1 LDLMQQDQS
10 SAPLRRVQPTRR
22 KWPWPFDLYQSA
34 VGKKWA
40 MAVTGIMLL
49 GFVFVHML
57 GNLKV
62 YLGPEAINHYGEWL
76 REIAVPALPRTVFL
90 WLLRTGLIAAFAI
103 HMHAA
108 WALTRMNHR
117 ARPTKYAGGRDYIAA
132 NFASRTMRW
141 TGIIVILF
149 LFFHLADLTWGSAN
163 PEFVRGEVY
172 HNLAYSFSRV
182 PVAAIYIVAN
192 VALAF
197 HIYHGAWSLFASLGV
212 SNPRVVRFR
221 RQFATAFAGIILVG
235 NISFPIMV
243 QAKVIEDHGHPAC
256 SSTSQTVGCIGP
268 KVGAD

>member
-22 KWPWPFDLYQSA
+22 RWPWPLDLYQSA

-40 MAVTGIMLL
+40 MAWSGIILL
-49 GFVFVHML
+49 GFVLFHMI

-90 WLLRTGLIAAFAI
+90 WIIRSVLIAAFAV

-108 WALTRMNHR
+108 YALTRMNHR
-117 ARPTKYAGGRDYIAA
+117 ARPTKYTSDRDYIAA

-149 LFFHLADLTWGSAN
+149 VFFHLADLTWGAAN
-163 PEFVRGEVY
+163 PDFVRGEVY
-172 HNLAYSFSRV
+172 DNMVYSFSRV
-182 PVAAIYIVAN
+182 PVAIAYVVAN
-192 VALAF
+192 LALGV
-197 HIYHGAWSLFASLGV
+197 HIFHGAWSLFASLGV
-212 SNPRVVRFR
+212 SNPRLVRFR
-221 RQFATAFAGIILVG
+221 RSFASAFTALILIG
-235 NISFPIMV
+235 NLSFPILV
-243 QAKVIEDHGHPAC
+243 QAKVI
-256 SSTSQTVGCIGP
+256 S
-268 KVGAD
+268 

>member
-10 SAPLRRVQPTRR
+10 SAPLRRVQPARR
-22 KWPWPFDLYQSA
+22 KLPWPLDLYQSA

-49 GFVFVHML
+49 GFVLIHMI

-62 YLGPEAINHYGEWL
+62 YLGPEDINHYGEWL

-90 WLLRTGLIAAFAI
+90 WLLRGGLIVAFAV

-108 WALTRMNHR
+108 YALTRMNQR
-117 ARPTKYAGGRDYIAA
+117 ARPKKYASDREYIAA

-149 LFFHLADLTWGSAN
+149 VVFHLADLTWGSAN
-163 PEFVRGEVY
+163 PDFERGNVY
-172 HNLAYSFSRV
+172 HNMVGSFDRI
-182 PVAAIYIVAN
+182 PVAVAYIVAN
-192 VALAF
+192 LALAV
-197 HIYHGAWSLFASLGV
+197 HIFHGAWSLFASLGV
-212 SNPRVVRFR
+212 SNPKLVKMR
-221 RQFATAFAGIILVG
+221 RAFAIGFAAIILLG

-243 QAKVIEDHGHPAC
+243 QAGVIEESAPHVVDHM
-256 SSTSQTVGCIGP
+256 P
-268 KVGAD
+268 KAVNE